1 MILNVDKHFLQ
12 GGHQCRVTI
21 SNIPRVLTSQNVISY
36 VGKKKKKWGYC
47 KHLYYVFRLLCKVD
61 CDGDEFI
68 HAPTYTCDE
77 VMRLVELDGVV

>member
-1 MILNVDKHFLQ
+1 MLGN
-12 GGHQCRVTI
+12 
-21 SNIPRVLTSQNVISY
+21 
-36 VGKKKKKWGYC
+36 KKKWGYC

>member
-1 MILNVDKHFLQ
+1 MPCHNQQHTTCLDFPKCHLI
-12 GGHQCRVTI
+12 CWE
-21 SNIPRVLTSQNVISY
+21 
-36 VGKKKKKWGYC
+36 KKKWGYC